1 MELNI
6 SKSITAIWKDFSK
19 KVYFENGAPVK
30 VIKNGIDVTEI
41 EINGIS
47 EEKEYIDFLN
57 CMIDQN
63 SKLISFEI
71 CKTNEKDIQI

>member
-19 KVYFENGAPVK
+19 KVCFENGVPVK

-41 EINGIS
+41 EFSVFNI
-47 EEKEYIDFLN
+47 
-57 CMIDQN
+57 
-63 SKLISFEI
+63 
-71 CKTNEKDIQI
+71 

>member
-19 KVYFENGAPVK
+19 KVYFVNGEPVK
-30 VIKNGIDVTEI
+30 VIKNGVDVTEI

-47 EEKEYIDFLN
+47 KEKEYTEFLN
-57 CMIDQN
+57 SMINQE

-71 CKTNEKDIQI
+71 CKNDY